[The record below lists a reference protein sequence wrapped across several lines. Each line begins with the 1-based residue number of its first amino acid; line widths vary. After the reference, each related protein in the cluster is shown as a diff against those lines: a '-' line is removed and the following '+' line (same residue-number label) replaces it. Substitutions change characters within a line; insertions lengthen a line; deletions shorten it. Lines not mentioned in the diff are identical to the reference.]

1 MQTLEIMRSL
11 SYTFN
16 QVSISRWTSRITWWI
31 SLKRSF
37 CPLFCTYLPS
47 HDIVFFSLP
56 GSLFILTHLIHI
68 IYCRSIPF
76 PLPSTLIF
84 LPNQSVNKTFPN
96 SHLWC
101 HHPFWC
107 SVLEAVN
114 MPLLGHSTGTSTPST
129 SPQEM
134 EDPNSHKSV
143 TVYFIWKSI
152 FQTLFTL
159 LRQRSKICPKQPSKT
174 IQEENPIV
182 DIDGLHQHYDGNSRI
197 ICA

>member
-1 MQTLEIMRSL
+1 MNVSDHLVNFIETVLL
-11 SYTFN
+11 SF
-16 QVSISRWTSRITWWI
+16 VLHLSSISWYC
-31 SLKRSF
+31 F
-37 CPLFCTYLPS
+37 PL
-47 HDIVFFSLP
+47 SLP

-68 IYCRSIPF
+68 IYCRSILF
-76 PLPSTLIF
+76 SLPNTLIF
-84 LPNQSVNKTFPN
+84 LLNQSVSQSFPN

-159 LRQRSKICPKQPSKT
+159 LRQIKNLSKT
-174 IQEENPIV
+174 TFKN
-182 DIDGLHQHYDGNSRI
+182 HTRRKSHSRYRWI
-197 ICA
+197 ASTLWWQ